1 MITRTAYLRS
11 AKLSRSAALAV
22 AAGMM
27 LVPANLLPVLS
38 TETGGRA
45 RTDTIMS
52 GIIGLWEDGMWAIAA
67 IVFIASILIPLL
79 KLVGL
84 TWLLIAAR
92 RRVTRNRRGL
102 TRVYASLDFIGRW
115 SMLDVFLVAFLAG
128 AVQFG
133 ALATVEPRSGII
145 AFAAAVVL
153 TILATDAFDPHLLWA
168 ERQSGTQTAFIPVSD
183 GGSAGTPAAARD
195 SNPA

>member
-1 MITRTAYLRS
+1 MMTRAAYLRS
-11 AKLSRSAALAV
+11 TRLSRPTALAL
-22 AAGMM
+22 AAAVM

-38 TETGGRA
+38 TKTGGSA

-52 GIIGLWEDGMWAIAA
+52 GIIALWNDGLWAISA

-84 TWLLIAAR
+84 AWLLIAVR
-92 RRVTRNRRGL
+92 RRTTHNRRGL
-102 TRVYASLDFIGRW
+102 TKLYARLDFIGRW

-133 ALATVEPRSGII
+133 ALATIEPRRGIV

-153 TILATDAFDPHLLWA
+153 TILATNAFDPQLIWA
-168 ERQSGTQTAFIPVSD
+168 EPKTKSP
-183 GGSAGTPAAARD
+183 GSAAGVSAT
-195 SNPA
+195 S

>member
-1 MITRTAYLRS
+1 MMTRAAYLRS
-11 AKLSRSAALAV
+11 TRLSRPAALAL
-22 AAGMM
+22 AAGVM

-38 TETGGRA
+38 MKTGGSA

-52 GIIGLWEDGMWAIAA
+52 GIMGLWHDGLWAISA
-67 IVFIASILIPLL
+67 IVFVASILIPLL

-84 TWLLIAAR
+84 AWLLMAVQR
-92 RRVTRNRRGL
+92 RTIRGRRGL
-102 TRVYASLDFIGRW
+102 TRLYAVLDFIGRW

-133 ALATVEPRSGII
+133 ALATIEPRSGII

-153 TILATDAFDPHLLWA
+153 TILATDSFDPQLIWTEA
-168 ERQSGTQTAFIPVSD
+168 GP
-183 GGSAGTPAAARD
+183 GGSRRD
-195 SNPA
+195 SISPPA

>member
-1 MITRTAYLRS
+1 MMTRSAYLRS
-11 AKLSRSAALAV
+11 TKLSRAAALAL
-22 AAGMM
+22 AAGVM

-38 TETGGRA
+38 TNLGGRA

-52 GIIGLWEDGMWAIAA
+52 GIISLWRDGMWAIAA

-84 TWLLIAAR
+84 TWLLIAVR
-92 RRVTRNRRGL
+92 RRTTRHRHRL
-102 TRVYASLDFIGRW
+102 TRLYATLDFVGRW

-128 AVQFG
+128 AVQFD
-133 ALATVEPRSGII
+133 ALATIEPRSGIV

-153 TILATDAFDPHLLWA
+153 TILATDSFDPRLIWA
-168 ERQSGTQTAFIPVSD
+168 EPKVPD
-183 GGSAGTPAAARD
+183 TPAV
-195 SNPA
+195 PAPATPA

>member
-1 MITRTAYLRS
+1 MMTRGAYLRS
-11 AKLSRSAALAV
+11 NKLSRSTALVLAASV
-22 AAGMM
+22 M

-38 TETGGRA
+38 TNMAGSA

-52 GIIGLWEDGMWAIAA
+52 GIIGLWDDGMWAISA

-84 TWLLIAAR
+84 SWLLVAVR
-92 RRVTRNRRGL
+92 RRSTGRRRGL
-102 TRVYASLDFIGRW
+102 TRLYAALDFIGRW

-133 ALATVEPRSGII
+133 VFATVEPRAGIV

-153 TILATDAFDPHLLWA
+153 TILATDAFDPQLIWA
-168 ERQSGTQTAFIPVSD
+168 EPKPR
-183 GGSAGTPAAARD
+183 SATPAP
-195 SNPA
+195 SPA

>member
-1 MITRTAYLRS
+1 MTTRAAYLRS
-11 AKLSRSAALAV
+11 AKLSRATALAL
-22 AAGMM
+22 AAGIM

-38 TETGGRA
+38 TKTGGRA

-52 GIIGLWEDGMWAIAA
+52 GIIGLWDDGMWAISA

-79 KLVGL
+79 KLIGL
-84 TWLLIAAR
+84 TWLLIAVR
-92 RRVTRNRRGL
+92 RRATRHRRRL
-102 TRVYASLDFIGRW
+102 TRLYAGLDFIGRW

-133 ALATVEPRSGII
+133 ALARIEPQSGIV

-153 TILATDAFDPHLLWA
+153 TILATDSFDPHLIWA
-168 ERQSGTQTAFIPVSD
+168 ERKPPETR
-183 GGSAGTPAAARD
+183 SAL
-195 SNPA
+195 SNSSSP

>member
-1 MITRTAYLRS
+1 MMTRTAYLRS
-11 AKLSRSAALAV
+11 AKLSRSAALALS
-22 AAGMM
+22 AGVM

-38 TETGGRA
+38 TNTGGRA

-52 GIIGLWEDGMWAIAA
+52 GIVSLWHDGMWAIAA

-84 TWLLIAAR
+84 TWLMISVR
-92 RRVTRNRRGL
+92 RRAKRHRRRL
-102 TRVYASLDFIGRW
+102 TRLYAGLDFIGRW

-133 ALATVEPRSGII
+133 GLATIEPRSGIV

-153 TILATDAFDPHLLWA
+153 TILATDSFDPQLIWA
-168 ERQSGTQTAFIPVSD
+168 EPRNPDTRSAPAPNLTA
-183 GGSAGTPAAARD
+183 
-195 SNPA
+195 